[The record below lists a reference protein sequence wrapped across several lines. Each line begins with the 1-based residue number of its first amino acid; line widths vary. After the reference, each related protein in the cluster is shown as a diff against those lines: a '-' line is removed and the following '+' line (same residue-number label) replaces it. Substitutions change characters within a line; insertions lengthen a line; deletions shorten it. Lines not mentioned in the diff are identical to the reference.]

1 MRCRLVSLLVLG
13 LVGLRSHA
21 ATPTELFNGKDL
33 KGWEIVASPATAI
46 ASFCHYLPDG
56 ALAVSGQ
63 PTGFIASTATYENY
77 RLHVEWR
84 WSSAPGNAGVLV
96 HIASG
101 PKDRQW
107 PLCFQI
113 QTKNKS
119 VGDLLPMAGAKFTEP
134 LTSAPNATTPLR
146 AHTAPDSEKP
156 PGEWNACDIVCRGD
170 TIEVTINGVVQN
182 RVSGCAPATG
192 KIGFQ
197 LEGTAYELRH
207 VRLSPL

>member
-1 MRCRLVSLLVLG
+1 MHRLVSFCTFGFLSVVL
-13 LVGLRSHA
+13 RA
-21 ATPTELFNGKDL
+21 AAPMELFNGKDL
-33 KGWEIVASPATAI
+33 TGWELVTPATADLSTI
-46 ASFCHYLPDG
+46 CHYTPDG
-56 ALAVSGQ
+56 SLAISGQ
-63 PTGFIASTATYENY
+63 PTGFIASTTSHKNY

-119 VGDLLPMAGAKFTEP
+119 VGDLLPMAGAKFAEP
-134 LTSAPNATTPLR
+134 LTSAPGATTPLR
-146 AHTAPDSEKP
+146 ARAAPDSEKP
-156 PGEWNACDIVCRGD
+156 SGEWNACDIVCRDD
-170 TIEVTINGVVQN
+170 TIEVSVNGVVQN
-182 RVSGCAPATG
+182 RVSGSAPAAG

-207 VRLSPL
+207 VRLSLL